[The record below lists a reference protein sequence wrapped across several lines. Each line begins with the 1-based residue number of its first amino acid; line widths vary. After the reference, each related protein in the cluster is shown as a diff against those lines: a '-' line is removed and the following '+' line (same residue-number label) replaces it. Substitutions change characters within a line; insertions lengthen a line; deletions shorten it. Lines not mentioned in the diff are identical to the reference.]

1 MKDEPER
8 TRFYSSFI
16 LHPFETIMT
25 ENGED
30 ERAHTLARGEKSPHF
45 INFLQEKDFHLT
57 LE

>member
-16 LHPFETIMT
+16 LSNTIMT
-25 ENGED
+25 ENSED